1 LRSREER
8 HAPIGMLP
16 KLYAIVDA
24 AVTLRA
30 GWDPPN
36 LARVYV
42 DAGVRLIQLRA
53 PGVDGKIV
61 LGWCRQI
68 IAIAAPAGARLI
80 VNDRC
85 DLAMLAGADGV
96 HLGQGDLPVRE
107 ARRQLGAFAMIG
119 VSTHDEAQV
128 REALLEPVS
137 YLATGPVFDTRTKD
151 TGYVAVGLD
160 AVRRTAAAAG
170 GRPVVAIGGIT
181 LATAPAVLA
190 AGASAV
196 AVIADLLA
204 TGNPSTRV
212 RDYLAL
218 LAH

>member
-1 LRSREER
+1 
-8 HAPIGMLP
+8 MLP

-30 GWDPPN
+30 GWDPPS

-85 DLAMLAGADGV
+85 DLAMLADADGV

-196 AVIADLLA
+196 AVIADLLV

-212 RDYLAL
+212 RDYLGVL
-218 LAH
+218 TH

>member
-1 LRSREER
+1 
-8 HAPIGMLP
+8 MLP

-30 GWDPPN
+30 GWDPPS

-53 PGVDGKIV
+53 PGVDGNIV

-212 RDYLAL
+212 REYLAV

>member
-1 LRSREER
+1 
-8 HAPIGMLP
+8 MLP

-30 GWDPPN
+30 GWDPPS

-212 RDYLAL
+212 REYLAV

>member
-1 LRSREER
+1 M
-8 HAPIGMLP
+8 GMLP

-24 AVTLRA
+24 AVTRRA
-30 GWDPPN
+30 GWDPPS

-42 DAGVRLIQLRA
+42 DAGVRLVQLRA

-61 LGWCRQI
+61 LGWCQQI
-68 IAIAAPAGARLI
+68 MAIAAPVGARLV

-107 ARRQLGAFAMIG
+107 ARRQLGASAMIG

-128 REALLEPVS
+128 LEALLQPVS

-181 LATAPAVLA
+181 LATVPAVLA

-196 AVIADLLA
+196 AVIADLLV
-204 TGNPSTRV
+204 TGDPSTRV
-212 RDYLAL
+212 REYLAV

>member
-1 LRSREER
+1 
-8 HAPIGMLP
+8 MLP

-30 GWDPPN
+30 GWDPPG

-42 DAGVRLIQLRA
+42 DAGARLIQLRA

-68 IAIAAPAGARLI
+68 MAIAAPAGARLI

-85 DLAMLAGADGV
+85 DLAMVAGADGV

-107 ARRQLGAFAMIG
+107 ARRQLGASAMIG

-128 REALLEPVS
+128 REALLQPVS

-181 LATAPAVLA
+181 LAAPAVLA

-212 RDYLAL
+212 RDYLAV

>member
-1 LRSREER
+1 
-8 HAPIGMLP
+8 MLP

-30 GWDPPN
+30 GWDPPS

-85 DLAMLAGADGV
+85 DLAMLADADGV

-107 ARRQLGAFAMIG
+107 ARRQLGASAMIG

-212 RDYLAL
+212 REYLAV

>member
-1 LRSREER
+1 
-8 HAPIGMLP
+8 MLP

-30 GWDPPN
+30 GWDPPS
-36 LARVYV
+36 LARVYI

-53 PGVDGKIV
+53 PEVDGKIV

-68 IAIAAPAGARLI
+68 MAIAAPAGARLI

-85 DLAMLAGADGV
+85 DLALLAGADGV
-96 HLGQGDLPVRE
+96 HLGQGDLPITE
-107 ARRQLGAFAMIG
+107 ARRQLGASAMIG

-128 REALLEPVS
+128 REALLQPVS

-160 AVRRTAAAAG
+160 AVRRTATAAG

-212 RDYLAL
+212 RDYIAL

>member
-1 LRSREER
+1 
-8 HAPIGMLP
+8 MLP

-30 GWDPPN
+30 GWDPPG

-42 DAGVRLIQLRA
+42 DAGARLIQLRA

-68 IAIAAPAGARLI
+68 MAIAAPAGARLI

-85 DLAMLAGADGV
+85 DLAMVAGADGV

-107 ARRQLGAFAMIG
+107 ARRQLGASAMIG

-128 REALLEPVS
+128 REALLQPVS

-212 RDYLAL
+212 RDYLAV

>member
-1 LRSREER
+1 
-8 HAPIGMLP
+8 MLP

-30 GWDPPN
+30 GWDPPG

-42 DAGVRLIQLRA
+42 DAGARLIQLRA

-96 HLGQGDLPVRE
+96 HLGQGDLPVTE
-107 ARRQLGAFAMIG
+107 ARRQLGASAMIG

-128 REALLEPVS
+128 REALLQPVS

-170 GRPVVAIGGIT
+170 DRPVVAIGGIT

-196 AVIADLLA
+196 AVIADLLV

-212 RDYLAL
+212 RDYLGVL
-218 LAH
+218 TH

>member
-1 LRSREER
+1 
-8 HAPIGMLP
+8 
-16 KLYAIVDA
+16 
-24 AVTLRA
+24 
-30 GWDPPN
+30 
-36 LARVYV
+36 
-42 DAGVRLIQLRA
+42 
-53 PGVDGKIV
+53 
-61 LGWCRQI
+61 
-68 IAIAAPAGARLI
+68 
-80 VNDRC
+80 
-85 DLAMLAGADGV
+85 
-96 HLGQGDLPVRE
+96 
-107 ARRQLGAFAMIG
+107 MIG

-128 REALLEPVS
+128 REALLQPVS

-212 RDYLAL
+212 RDYLAV

>member
-1 LRSREER
+1 
-8 HAPIGMLP
+8 MLP

-30 GWDPPN
+30 GWDPPS
-36 LARVYV
+36 LARVYI

-68 IAIAAPAGARLI
+68 MAFAAPAGARLI

-96 HLGQGDLPVRE
+96 HLGQGDLPVTE
-107 ARRQLGAFAMIG
+107 ARRQLGASAMIG

-128 REALLEPVS
+128 REALLQPVS

-170 GRPVVAIGGIT
+170 DRPVVAIGGIT

-212 RDYLAL
+212 RDYLAV

>member
-1 LRSREER
+1 M
-8 HAPIGMLP
+8 IP

-30 GWDPPN
+30 GWDPPS
-36 LARVYV
+36 LARVYI

-68 IAIAAPAGARLI
+68 MAIVAPAGARLI

-85 DLAMLAGADGV
+85 DLALLAGADGV
-96 HLGQGDLPVRE
+96 HLGQGDLPVTE
-107 ARRQLGAFAMIG
+107 ARRQLGASAMIG
-119 VSTHDEAQV
+119 VSTHGEAQV
-128 REALLEPVS
+128 REALLQPVS

-170 GRPVVAIGGIT
+170 DRPVVAIGGIT

>member
-1 LRSREER
+1 
-8 HAPIGMLP
+8 
-16 KLYAIVDA
+16 
-24 AVTLRA
+24 
-30 GWDPPN
+30 
-36 LARVYV
+36 
-42 DAGVRLIQLRA
+42 
-53 PGVDGKIV
+53 
-61 LGWCRQI
+61 
-68 IAIAAPAGARLI
+68 LI

-212 RDYLAL
+212 REYLAV